1 MKKEIKILLR
11 ENLLRIEEN
20 KLTPNDKKAIEYVL
34 GDSNDINEDNG
45 REMYSRFLEVLNKA
59 KKGLVSAAA
68 ITVMLSS
75 SSALSAE
82 IEKAPDNVKDAIK
95 QVTKQDKQDK
105 SNVGQLTKNY
115 DTDKDVGGREPDSKY
130 SINLGELFDSGS
142 YNVNEKVINVKL
154 QELKSKIKELRL
166 EDFTIK
172 ITASESRVPNQEGFG
187 ILELAE
193 KRAKV
198 VKVIIEKFL
207 KDNGLTNVDVK
218 TYARRGTEEWD
229 GKNAHAEK
237 YKKDQY
243 VKLDILGTQTC
254 GFTLGTKG
262 GTAKA
267 DNDYKSVDE
276 KVEDGGYIRYT
287 TGSIPDRITMT
298 DSNGEIYYD
307 SGYISTEKSQYEDY
321 KYVPL
326 YIAKLTKL
334 SKEHKGN
341 AFKGKEVIKKEFN
354 DFEELKNYLKVKED
368 SRKDKGNKEKVRI
381 KTSNEVEGGLKMLEG
396 MFDEV
401 GGVFIFYKT
410 DPGIQKTPISHDD
423 KITVYSPVGKTGFK
437 IEGSCD

>member
-1 MKKEIKILLR
+1 MKNSIKLLIR
-11 ENLLRIEEN
+11 ENLIRIQEN
-20 KLTPNDKKAIEYVL
+20 RLSPTDKKAIEYVL
-34 GDSNDINEDNG
+34 GDSNDINENNG

-68 ITVMLSS
+68 ITMMLSS

-82 IEKAPDNVKDAIK
+82 VKKAPDNVKDAIE
-95 QVTKQDKQDK
+95 QLTKQDKKGK

-172 ITASESRVPNQEGFG
+172 ITASESRVPNQKEFG
-187 ILELAE
+187 KGELAK

-218 TYARRGTEEWD
+218 IETRRGTEEWD
-229 GKNAHAEK
+229 GKDAKAEK
-237 YKKDQY
+237 YRKDQY
-243 VKLDILGTQTC
+243 VKLDILGTKTC
-254 GFTLGTKG
+254 TFDLSKNG
-262 GTAKA
+262 GLAKA
-267 DNDYKSVDE
+267 ENDYKSYDE
-276 KVEDGGYIRYT
+276 PVEDDGFIRYT

-298 DSNGEIYYD
+298 DTNGKTFYD
-307 SGYISTEKSQYEDY
+307 SGYIATEKSQYDGY

-334 SKEHKGN
+334 NKEHKGD
-341 AFKGKEVIKKEFN
+341 AFKGVIKKKFN
-354 DFEELKNYLKVKED
+354 NFQELKDFLKVKN
-368 SRKDKGNKEKVRI
+368 KGGDNKKVRR
-381 KTSNEVEGGLKMLEG
+381 SNEVEGGLKMLEN
-396 MFDEV
+396 MFNKNLEFV
-401 GGVFIFYKT
+401 FYKT
-410 DPGIQKTPISHDD
+410 IEGKQKVPIGYHD
-423 KITVYSPVGKTGFK
+423 KLNVYSPVGKTGFNLHTHCK
-437 IEGSCD
+437 